1 MNKLLVLFVI
11 VLGAVAIALLM
22 KTYELG
28 RKLSNRKEEEIS
40 EKDNDFTSKMFILF
54 MFVYLLSVVYL
65 IIKYGGILHEA
76 ATEHGKT
83 VDWLLDINWVII
95 LTAFFITSILLFV
108 FARKYRR
115 KKGVKAYYYPHNGKL
130 ELLWTAIPSA
140 ALTVVMVYGIIAWR
154 DITKASPKDA
164 INLEIFS
171 EQFKWTARYA
181 GNDNVLGDFD
191 YKLTT
196 DKNLLGIVTTASL
209 DSSINLME
217 FGTPDG
223 SVMGI
228 KQMEEKLNDK
238 NLMMI
243 PEDREKLT
251 KDLDSKTRLLRLLYQ
266 MRGRHDVSRDKFA
279 FDDIIESDTIH
290 LIVNKDYEVTF
301 RAKDVIHS
309 ALISHFRVQMNTV
322 PGMVTRFKFK
332 PTLTTAEMR
341 KKINDEN
348 FNYSLLCNKICGSA
362 HYKMK
367 MLIVVQT
374 QEEYDAWMK
383 TKQNFKKTFLA
394 SQDAPVTTVAAVE
407 STETESKL

>member
-1 MNKLLVLFVI
+1 MSKLLILLVI
-11 VLGAVAIALLM
+11 ILGAIAIAFLM

-54 MFVYLLSVVYL
+54 MVFYLGSVVYL
-65 IIKYGGILHEA
+65 IIKYGNLLNEA

-83 VDWLLDINWVII
+83 VDWLLDLNWVII
-95 LTAFFITSILLFV
+95 LTAFFATSILLFV

-115 KKGVKAYYYPHNGKL
+115 KKGVSAYYYPHNAKL

-140 ALTVVMVYGIIAWR
+140 ALTVIIVLGIIAWR

-164 INLEIFS
+164 INLEIYS

-209 DSSINLME
+209 DSAIQLME
-217 FGTPDG
+217 FGVDDG

-238 NLMMI
+238 DVVMI

-251 KDLDSKTRLLRLLYQ
+251 YDLDRKTRLLRLLYQ
-266 MRGRHDVSRDKFA
+266 MKGRHDSSRDKNA
-279 FDDIIESDTIH
+279 YDDIIESDTIH
-290 LIVNKDYEVTF
+290 LIVNKNYEVTF

-309 ALISHFRVQMNTV
+309 ALIPHFRVQMNTV

-341 KKINDEN
+341 KKMNNES
-348 FNYSLLCNKICGSA
+348 FNYALLCNKICGSA

-383 TKQNFKKTFLA
+383 TKQNFKKTFFA
-394 SQDAPVTTVAAVE
+394 SQEAPAPAAE
-407 STETESKL
+407 AEATETESTL